1 MALELSIFL
10 IILGIAG
17 ILYFS
22 GIIFRTPQLFLL
34 GCVLIIGS
42 GALLWGFDG
51 LLLQH
56 QVTSVSD
63 DGVISYTPI
72 VVGMENVGLA
82 MVSLVFVAIGI
93 LSALVIDF
101 GGQVKARSNVYH
113 F

>member
-1 MALELSIFL
+1 
-10 IILGIAG
+10 
-17 ILYFS
+17 
-22 GIIFRTPQLFLL
+22 L

-56 QVTSVSD
+56 QVTSFSD